1 MYAVKIMN
9 LLHDASQEV
18 AALQKCQGH
27 ENIVEVVENLEDND
41 YKYIVF
47 ELLNGGELFQR
58 ISQFNHFTELLA
70 RSYFRQLVNAVE
82 FIHNQNIVH
91 RDLKPEN
98 VMFVDHKEDSLL
110 KIVDFGFA
118 RRRTSEET
126 PPCFTLDYAAPE
138 SLLKGTTKES
148 RDMWSLGVILYI
160 MLCGNTPFMP
170 KNVDKRDE
178 KNYRLKVTEKI
189 KRGEFNTDCL
199 QWEKLTR
206 EAKTLIASLLQVNES
221 VRLTLEE
228 VLDHPWMT
236 SEPDEVETDKE
247 EDNED
252 HEPIIVEDDDD
263 IMELPM
269 TVENKSR
276 EENCSNDSSGIVLSE
291 RNEGSSLSSHEEVLQ
306 TLPDIVA
313 ELTVEDKAE
322 TQIEPSVLPIT
333 EISQELPQLEV
344 PEMPEKKTRG
354 RKRKKAAIQVKQEK
368 QNHEPLTV
376 IQNNLKDL
384 SQLQKVNDKKLY
396 HAEEPTSFKGFQGFP
411 LPSDSSLLLSLDYW
425 RQIIATEHS
434 EVPSQRGLRPRR
446 RNIVYN
452 ESKLPKLPLKAP
464 PTSVFFDETV
474 FTITEVQEMPRKRGR
489 PRKIVQEATPI
500 FAVKME
506 AAEKPAIRGRKRKA
520 ENVAPEVEKKPIKQ
534 RRLEVDQIPVKNKSL
549 FEMRYPQRQ
558 RNRVLIKP
566 EPVPKQSVITHVYT
580 PPKQPRKIAI
590 KKEKN
595 AKSAIETIHPTVQQS
610 DANLTCH
617 SKNYERPSMIQE
629 RRYYL

>member
-1 MYAVKIMN
+1 MN
-9 LLHDASQEV
+9 PLHDASQEI

-27 ENIVEVVENLEDND
+27 ENVVEVVENLEDNN

-98 VMFVDHKEDSLL
+98 IMFVDNKEDSLL
-110 KIVDFGFA
+110 KVVDFGFA

-138 SLLKGTTKES
+138 SLTKGTTKES

-160 MLCGNTPFMP
+160 MLCGNTPFTA
-170 KNVDKRDE
+170 KDIDKRDE
-178 KNYRLKVTEKI
+178 KNYRLKVTENI
-189 KRGEFNTDCL
+189 KRGEFNTECL
-199 QWEKLTR
+199 QWERLTR
-206 EAKTLIASLLQVNES
+206 EAKTLIASLLQVDET
-221 VRLTLEE
+221 VRLTLKE

-252 HEPIIVEDDDD
+252 QEPIIVEDDDD
-263 IMELPM
+263 MVIPM

-276 EENCSNDSSGIVLSE
+276 EENCSNDSSGIVVSE
-291 RNEGSSLSSHEEVLQ
+291 RNGGSSLSSHEYILQ
-306 TLPDIVA
+306 TLPEIVA

-333 EISQELPQLEV
+333 ETDETSQELPQLEV

-368 QNHEPLTV
+368 QHHEPLSV

-384 SQLQKVNDKKLY
+384 SQMKKVNDKKLY
-396 HAEEPTSFKGFQGFP
+396 HVKEPTSFKGFQGFA
-411 LPSDSSLLLSLDYW
+411 LPCDSSLLLSLDHW
-425 RQIIATEHS
+425 RQIFIANEHS
-434 EVPSQRGLRPRR
+434 EAPSQRGLRPRR
-446 RNIVYN
+446 KNIVYN

-464 PTSVFFDETV
+464 PTSVFFDETI
-474 FTITEVQEMPRKRGR
+474 FTITEVHEMPTKRGR
-489 PRKIVQEATPI
+489 PRKNVQEAKAI
-500 FAVKME
+500 FAVKVE
-506 AAEKPAIRGRKRKA
+506 AAEKPVIRGRKRKA
-520 ENVAPEVEKKPIKQ
+520 ENVAPEIEKKPRKQ
-534 RRLEVDQIPVKNKSL
+534 RRLEVDQIQVEHKSL
-549 FEMRYPQRQ
+549 FENRYPRRQ
-558 RNRVLIKP
+558 RNQVLIKP
-566 EPVPKQSVITHVYT
+566 EPVQKQSVITHAYT
-580 PPKQPRKIAI
+580 PPKKPRKIAI

-595 AKSAIETIHPTVQQS
+595 AKSAIETIYEHSTVQQT
-610 DANLTCH
+610 DANHTCR
-617 SKNYERPSMIQE
+617 SQNYERPSMIQE